1 MKAETNKVIVES
13 LEEKI
18 GGAHGMEGVSGGVD
32 HGIIL
37 LPLISVRNITNGRVG
52 EGKWKEDD
60 KMNCYNGSSCWKEL
74 FCFFHVGGYFE
85 RNSEGEVKY
94 GGGSVRASSIK
105 EGITLEELR
114 GTISQLVHNDAKGCE
129 IKYTV
134 KFAEGTLVDLYDEGD
149 ICNMFRYNDSSAHL
163 YVAAKGNQKEG
174 GAVNDGEMGEN
185 LFGLSGEMTE
195 GVVNLGDNY
204 EPLIV
209 DYGAECLTYEGGGL
223 SQTNF
228 SDGSGS
234 EGTLRGNLNCMKW
247 VGVFAGVGQYIP
259 HAQAFREAV
268 YRFSIAQKFATT
280 YVRNSREKMNVRCK
294 VEGCPWKICANAVG
308 RDTLLLR
315 VTTFVNEHIHSAQD
329 NLDVTFAG
337 NAALT
342 SSIILEEIRNHTEKR
357 PTEIRK
363 TLEREYGVRLTYAQ
377 AYRAKEKAMEHIHG
391 KPEESYMFIP
401 WICQRLKETDDKTV
415 AEWASIGNTFERVFI
430 AYGSCIEGFLSG
442 ARAILYVDGTHLS
455 GPYKGTLL
463 SASGYDADND
473 LLPFAIAVVKSE
485 NLDDWTWFLFKIKE
499 IVGSVQVTI
508 VSDRHN
514 AIIGAVQAIFG
525 GERHAYCYRHVKENF
540 SAEQVKVNRGKRTS
554 QWSKE
559 DALKVLDRVAYA
571 RVDSDFDNAMAELR
585 TMSPELHDWV
595 INQGDVNRWAMS
607 KFPFKRW
614 DNITTNIAESFNS
627 WMVKE
632 RKHNVAQMIHEHREK
647 VARKMHASYMCMS
660 KWRNCVGPKTEAKV
674 LENVYFSRYMS
685 CDNYGGG
692 RLCVHTSRGDQRVD
706 LGLHQC
712 SCLGWQMSGIPCCHA
727 CAAIKTV
734 GGNVYEYVEDC
745 YKISAQEKIYGRSMV
760 PVVTI
765 DMPNPNDYRFEN
777 LVEQT
782 LLLPPNTSRPPG
794 RPRTK
799 RQESQFQNK
808 KTAYLLYQQIE
819 VAVKPHTAYLLY
831 QQIEVA
837 VKPPVLCGYLAY

>member
-1 MKAETNKVIVES
+1 
-13 LEEKI
+13 
-18 GGAHGMEGVSGGVD
+18 
-32 HGIIL
+32 
-37 LPLISVRNITNGRVG
+37 
-52 EGKWKEDD
+52 
-60 KMNCYNGSSCWKEL
+60 
-74 FCFFHVGGYFE
+74 
-85 RNSEGEVKY
+85 
-94 GGGSVRASSIK
+94 
-105 EGITLEELR
+105 
-114 GTISQLVHNDAKGCE
+114 
-129 IKYTV
+129 
-134 KFAEGTLVDLYDEGD
+134 
-149 ICNMFRYNDSSAHL
+149 MFRYNDSSAHL

-185 LFGLSGEMTE
+185 LFGLSAEMTE

-209 DYGAECLTYEGGGL
+209 DY
-223 SQTNF
+223 
-228 SDGSGS
+228 
-234 EGTLRGNLNCMKW
+234 
-247 VGVFAGVGQYIP
+247 GVGQYIP

-315 VTTFVNEHIHSAQD
+315 MTTFVNEHIHSAQD
-329 NLDVTFAG
+329 NLDVTYTG
-337 NAALT
+337 NATLT

-363 TLEREYGVRLTYAQ
+363 TLERKYGVRLTYAQ

-401 WICQRLKETDDKTV
+401 WICQRWKETDDKTV
-415 AEWASIGNTFERVFI
+415 AEWAAVGNTFEPVFI
-430 AYGSCIEGFLSG
+430 VYGSCIEGFLSG
-442 ARAILYVDGTHLS
+442 ARAILYIDGTHLS

-508 VSDRHN
+508 V
-514 AIIGAVQAIFG
+514 A
-525 GERHAYCYRHVKENF
+525 ENYV
-540 SAEQVKVNRGKRTS
+540 S
-554 QWSKE
+554 
-559 DALKVLDRVAYA
+559 
-571 RVDSDFDNAMAELR
+571 
-585 TMSPELHDWV
+585 ELHDWV

-607 KFPFKRW
+607 KFSFKRW
-614 DNITTNIAESFNS
+614 DNITTNIAESSNS

-647 VARKMHASYMCMS
+647 VARKMHASYMFMS

-685 CDNYGGG
+685 YDNYGGG

-734 GGNVYEYVEDC
+734 GGNVYEYVEDY

-765 DMPNPNDYRFEN
+765 DMPNPNDYMFEN
-777 LVEQT
+777 LAEQT
-782 LLLPPNTSRPPG
+782 LFLPPNTSRPPG

-819 VAVKPHTAYLLY
+819 VATAYLLY

>member
-1 MKAETNKVIVES
+1 MI
-13 LEEKI
+13 
-18 GGAHGMEGVSGGVD
+18 
-32 HGIIL
+32 
-37 LPLISVRNITNGRVG
+37 
-52 EGKWKEDD
+52 
-60 KMNCYNGSSCWKEL
+60 
-74 FCFFHVGGYFE
+74 
-85 RNSEGEVKY
+85 
-94 GGGSVRASSIK
+94 
-105 EGITLEELR
+105 
-114 GTISQLVHNDAKGCE
+114 
-129 IKYTV
+129 
-134 KFAEGTLVDLYDEGD
+134 
-149 ICNMFRYNDSSAHL
+149 
-163 YVAAKGNQKEG
+163 
-174 GAVNDGEMGEN
+174 
-185 LFGLSGEMTE
+185 E

-228 SDGSGS
+228 SDSSGS

-280 YVRNSREKMNVRCK
+280 YVRNSREKMSVRCK

-342 SSIILEEIRNHTEKR
+342 SSIILEEIRNHTR
-357 PTEIRK
+357 N
-363 TLEREYGVRLTYAQ
+363 
-377 AYRAKEKAMEHIHG
+377 KEDTG
-391 KPEESYMFIP
+391 KGIWF
-401 WICQRLKETDDKTV
+401 
-415 AEWASIGNTFERVFI
+415 AEWASIGNTFEWVFI

-540 SAEQVKVNRGKRTS
+540 SAEQVKVNR
-554 QWSKE
+554 
-559 DALKVLDRVAYA
+559 
-571 RVDSDFDNAMAELR
+571 ELR

-632 RKHNVAQMIHEHREK
+632 RKHNVVQMIHEHREK

-760 PVVTI
+760 PV
-765 DMPNPNDYRFEN
+765 
-777 LVEQT
+777 
-782 LLLPPNTSRPPG
+782 
-794 RPRTK
+794 
-799 RQESQFQNK
+799 
-808 KTAYLLYQQIE
+808 TAYLLYQQIE
-819 VAVKPHTAYLLY
+819 TAYLLY